1 MNEELFDNEKNLIIE
16 FYLIHCRGWIKSQGK
31 GTSAAGATFEYLLG
45 KKEDTNSLPDYYG
58 IELKTKLITSTYP
71 IRLFSVVP
79 DNRPSVLNELY
90 DKCSWG
96 KLGNREIKVLQAI
109 INTTSYSNNHRKY
122 AFKLY
127 VNRAK
132 RRVELLVRNNWDNY
146 YVTNDISWS
155 FDELELRLTTKLSN
169 LAIIHAQKETVKE
182 NKIEYFKYN
191 TMDLYRLKSFDN
203 FLDLLESGKI
213 FVELKMYPYTDG
225 ELKGQF
231 RNRETTFNINEEDI
245 PLLFDK
251 ADANVKNIVKNI
263 PNWQKS

>member
-1 MNEELFDNEKNLIIE
+1 MNEELFDNEKKLIFE

-45 KKEDTNSLPDYYG
+45 KKEDTKSLPDYYG
-58 IELKTKLITSTYP
+58 IELKTKLSTSTYP

-79 DNRPSVLNELY
+79 DNRPGVLNELY
-90 DKCSWG
+90 DNCSWSKPG
-96 KLGNREIKVLQAI
+96 YKDLKVLQAI
-109 INTTSYSNNHRKY
+109 INTTSYSNNHRRY
-122 AFKLY
+122 AFKLH
-127 VNRAK
+127 VNREK
-132 RRVELLVRNNWDNY
+132 KRVELLVRNNWDNY

-155 FDELELRLTTKLSN
+155 FDELELRLTIKLSS

-182 NKIEYFKYN
+182 TKIEYFKYN

-203 FLDLLESGKI
+203 FLNLLESGKI
-213 FVELKMYPYTDG
+213 FVELKMYPYTEG

-231 RNRETTFNINEEDI
+231 RNRETTFNINEADI

-251 ADANVKNIVKNI
+251 VEANIKDIVKNI
-263 PNWQKS
+263 QNW